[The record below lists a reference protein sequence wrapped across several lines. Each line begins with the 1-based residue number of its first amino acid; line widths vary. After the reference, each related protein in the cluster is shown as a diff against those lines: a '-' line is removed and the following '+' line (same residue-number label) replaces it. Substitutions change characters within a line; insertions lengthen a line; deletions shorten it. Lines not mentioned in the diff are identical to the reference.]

1 VSAGPACASWETS
14 IAAFVL
20 GALEPDESA
29 ALGRHLAE
37 CRRCEAERRRL
48 TVIPPLLDLAG
59 EGAEEAPRPPAG
71 LEDALV
77 ARLAERPA
85 PVVTRSRGRRWRRSV
100 PVLGGVLAG
109 AAIAAA
115 VVSLRP
121 ASVAAL
127 SYALVPT
134 PAAAGAGAEARLT
147 PTPAGTSVRLRVHG
161 LPQTG
166 PDRAYELRFQSPGDA
181 MTAGTFRVGPGG
193 SADVQMTTAAGLG
206 EYRLMRVVL
215 VPRGARPGAPGV
227 AVLTGRL

>member
-1 VSAGPACASWETS
+1 VSARPACAPWEAS

-20 GALEPDESA
+20 GALEPAESA
-29 ALGRHLAE
+29 ALERHLAG
-37 CRRCEAERRRL
+37 CAVCEAERRRL
-48 TVIPPLLDLAG
+48 AVIPPLLDLAG
-59 EGAEEAPRPPAG
+59 EGGEASPKPPAG

-85 PVVTRSRGRRWRRSV
+85 PATARPAGRRWRRAV
-100 PVLGGVLAG
+100 PVLGGVLTG

-115 VVSLRP
+115 VVSVWP
-121 ASVAAL
+121 ASVSAL
-127 SYALVPT
+127 SYPLVPT
-134 PAAAGAGAEARLT
+134 AVAPGARAEARLT
-147 PTPAGTSVRLRVHG
+147 PTTAGTSVRLRVHG

-166 PDRAYELRFQSPGDA
+166 PDRAYELRFQRPGDA

-215 VPRGARPGAPGV
+215 VPRGAGPGAPGV
-227 AVLTGRL
+227 VVLTGRL